1 MGSPLSSPRL
11 RRIITAYTINR
22 LGSWV
27 GLVALSLAV
36 FDHTHS
42 ALAVAALLFAWQALP
57 AFLVP
62 GLVAR
67 VEASAR
73 RSELSALYLFEAVA
87 TASLA
92 VLLWH
97 FSLPA
102 VLVLAALD
110 GTAALAASALLR
122 AEVAKVARETAHAHA
137 DSSTSP
143 RRSLE
148 AQAQEAERRAN
159 AALNIGFSVSFV
171 AGPALGGA
179 VVAAAG
185 APAALFIDVGSFL
198 ICAGLLIDLHPHV
211 EEAGANSARAR
222 LNAAWSHINEVAA
235 LRKLLLAE
243 VAALIFISA
252 ASPIEVTYA
261 KATLHAGD
269 RGYGLLVTSWGAG
282 AVLASIF
289 FARSVRRRLGLMLSA
304 GIFMLGAAFVG
315 FAVAPSLALACVAAV
330 VGGVGNGLEWPSLI
344 SLVQRLT
351 PQRLHGRLMG
361 AVESIAALCL
371 AVGLPLG
378 GALVAISSARVA
390 FLILGLVS
398 ASATVAFVH
407 LTLTGLEADPQP
419 SLDSP
424 QAAGS
429 QTAPDEARPPAPAAK

>member
-1 MGSPLSSPRL
+1 VGSAFSSSRL

-22 LGSWV
+22 MGSWV

-87 TASLA
+87 TAGLA

-122 AEVAKVARETAHAHA
+122 AEVAKVARNQASSDT
-137 DSSTSP
+137 DSPASSD
-143 RRSLE
+143 RSLE
-148 AQAQEAERRAN
+148 ARAQEAERQAN

-171 AGPALGGA
+171 AGPAVGGA

-185 APAALFIDVGSFL
+185 AQAALFIDVASFL
-198 ICAGLLIDLHPHV
+198 ICGALLIDLHPHV
-211 EEAGANSARAR
+211 EVAGANSARAR
-222 LNAAWSHINEVAA
+222 LNAAWAYINEVAV
-235 LRKLLLAE
+235 LRKLLLTE

-252 ASPIEVTYA
+252 AGPIEVTYA

-289 FARSVRRRLGLMLSA
+289 FARSLRRRLGLMLSA
-304 GIFMLGAAFVG
+304 GIFLLGAAFIG
-315 FAVAPSLALACVAAV
+315 FAVAPTLALACVASV
-330 VGGVGNGLEWPSLI
+330 VGGIGNGLEWPSLI

-361 AVESIAALCL
+361 AVESIGALCL
-371 AVGLPLG
+371 AIGLPLG

-390 FLILGLVS
+390 FLVLGLVS
-398 ASATVAFVH
+398 VSATAAFVK
-407 LTLTGLEADPQP
+407 LTLTGLEAAPET
-419 SLDSP
+419 SFG
-424 QAAGS
+424 AAQVDGAQDDVNEPRS
-429 QTAPDEARPPAPAAK
+429 RAPAAQ

>member
-1 MGSPLSSPRL
+1 VGSPLSSLRL

-407 LTLTGLEADPQP
+407 LTLTGLEADPPP

>member
-1 MGSPLSSPRL
+1 VGSPLSSPRL

-122 AEVAKVARETAHAHA
+122 AEVAKVARDHAHA
-137 DSSTSP
+137 DSPTSP
-143 RRSLE
+143 GRSLE
-148 AQAQEAERRAN
+148 AEAQEAERRAN
-159 AALNIGFSVSFV
+159 AALNIGFSISFV

-198 ICAGLLIDLHPHV
+198 ICGALLIDLHPHV

-235 LRKLLLAE
+235 LRKLLLTE

-289 FARSVRRRLGLMLSA
+289 FARSVRRRLGFMLSA

-361 AVESIAALCL
+361 AVESIGALCL
-371 AVGLPLG
+371 AIGLPLG

-390 FLILGLVS
+390 FLVLGLVS

-407 LTLTGLEADPQP
+407 LTRTGLEAGAEA
-419 SLDSP
+419 SP
-424 QAAGS
+424 DATQADGS
-429 QTAPDEARPPAPAAK
+429 RIAPNEPRPRAPAAK

>member
-1 MGSPLSSPRL
+1 MRTPTPESPSSP
-11 RRIITAYTINR
+11 
-22 LGSWV
+22 G
-27 GLVALSLAV
+27 
-36 FDHTHS
+36 
-42 ALAVAALLFAWQALP
+42 
-57 AFLVP
+57 
-62 GLVAR
+62 
-67 VEASAR
+67 
-73 RSELSALYLFEAVA
+73 
-87 TASLA
+87 
-92 VLLWH
+92 
-97 FSLPA
+97 
-102 VLVLAALD
+102 
-110 GTAALAASALLR
+110 
-122 AEVAKVARETAHAHA
+122 
-137 DSSTSP
+137 
-143 RRSLE
+143 RSLE
-148 AQAQEAERRAN
+148 TQAQEAERRAN

-171 AGPALGGA
+171 AGPAVGGA

-198 ICAGLLIDLHPHV
+198 VCAALLIDLHPHV

-235 LRKLLLAE
+235 LRKLLLTE

-252 ASPIEVTYA
+252 AGPIEVTYA

-315 FAVAPSLALACVAAV
+315 FAVAPTLALACLAAL
-330 VGGVGNGLEWPSLI
+330 VGGIGNGLEWPSLI

-371 AVGLPLG
+371 AIGLPLG
-378 GALVAISSARVA
+378 GALVAISSPRVA

-419 SLDSP
+419 GFDAAHADDSHV
-424 QAAGS
+424 AD
-429 QTAPDEARPPAPAAK
+429 DETRARAPAAK